1 MAKVIDLSALDSTQG
16 FIIQGDGIYD
26 NAGYSVSSAGDVNGD
41 GIDDLIVGVPFGDDG
56 GYETGEAYVIFGRD
70 VAGGAAAFGNI
81 DLTSL
86 DPADGFI
93 IQGAVNY
100 GYVGYSVSSAG
111 DVNGDGIADLIVGA
125 PYGNGTGKAHVIF
138 GRDVAGGAASFGT
151 IDLTALDP
159 ADGFTIEGDTNYDYA
174 GYSVSSAGDVNGDGI
189 ADLIVGAHFGDDGG
203 ADAGEAYVIFG
214 RDVAGGATPFGTIDL
229 ATLAP
234 ADGIIIQ
241 GNDDYDNAG
250 CSVSSAGDVNGD
262 GIADLIVGA
271 RMADGSG
278 AGTGAAY
285 VIFGRDVAGGAAAF
299 GTIDITSLDPAD
311 GFIIEGAGDGDQ
323 TGYSV
328 SGTGDV
334 NGDGIDD
341 LIVGAPYGDG
351 GAPDAGQAWVIYGR
365 DVAGGAPAFGTI
377 DLLALD
383 PADGFS
389 ILGDRGSDLA
399 GYSVSSAGDVNGDG
413 IADMIVGAPVGDDGP
428 ENAGE
433 AYVIYGRDVTGGAA
447 PFGTIDLAALDPADG
462 FIIQGYEADG
472 RVGSSV
478 SSAGDVNGDGYDDLV
493 VGGPQVTSQ
502 TGEAYVIY
510 GGPGPL
516 ALSGDGANDTLTGGT
531 NDDDLRGSGGNDVLR
546 GGGGNDE
553 LRGSRGNDRL
563 HGNEGDDRLF
573 GGIGDDTLSGNDGD
587 DVLFGRAGNDVLKGG
602 LGADTLDG
610 GAGVDTLKGGAGP
623 DLLRGGAGND
633 RFIFGDVDH
642 TPAGA
647 GDTIADFETGD
658 LIRLGRIDADATSG
672 GTNEAFTWIADA
684 AFTGAAGELRYE
696 IVGLDLVVQG
706 DTDGNG
712 AADLEI
718 TLTGVSVLTDADFV
732 L

>member
-16 FIIQGDGIYD
+16 FIIQGDGIHD

-41 GIDDLIVGVPFGDDG
+41 GIAYLIVGVPFGDDG

-70 VAGGAAAFGNI
+70 VVGGAAAFGNI

-138 GRDVAGGAASFGT
+138 GRDVTGSAASFGT

-159 ADGFTIEGDTNYDYA
+159 ADGFTIEGDTIYDYA
-174 GYSVSSAGDVNGDGI
+174 GY
-189 ADLIVGAHFGDDGG
+189 
-203 ADAGEAYVIFG
+203 
-214 RDVAGGATPFGTIDL
+214 
-229 ATLAP
+229 
-234 ADGIIIQ
+234 
-241 GNDDYDNAG
+241 
-250 CSVSSAGDVNGD
+250 SVSSAGDVNGD

-493 VGGPQVTSQ
+493 VGGPHVTGQ

-563 HGNEGDDRLF
+563 HGNEGDDSLYGGKGDDMLAGNQGDDALF
-573 GGIGDDTLSGNDGD
+573 GL
-587 DVLFGRAGNDVLKGG
+587 GG
-602 LGADTLDG
+602 KDWLRGGTGADTLNG
-610 GAGVDTLKGGAGP
+610 GAGDDKLKGGAGE

-633 RFIFGDVDH
+633 RFIFGAADH
-642 TPAGA
+642 TAAGA

-658 LIRLGRIDADATSG
+658 LIHLGRIDAVS
-672 GTNEAFTWIADA
+672 TNAAAKDAFTWRGDV
-684 AFTGAAGELRYE
+684 AFTHTAGELRFE
-696 IVGLDLVVQG
+696 VSGDDLVVQG
-706 DTDGNG
+706 DVDGDG
-712 AADLEI
+712 VADFEI
-718 TLTGVSVLTDADFV
+718 TLTGVSSLVASDFV